1 MKTIYYIT
9 DVDLLNS
16 SVHTVHVDEVCKNLA
31 ALEYSVTL
39 YAPKSE
45 FSDIGAYEKIY
56 IATPLFLRSLFFQPV
71 LFVRLCVDVARN
83 RPWVIYCRQSQFL
96 LVPTIVGKIFQIP
109 LVLEVNG
116 RLLQEMEQAERSLL
130 GRILLYSGILK
141 LIEYLN
147 VRFSSHIVVV
157 AQDIKKYLENTYKR
171 LDINKISVIAN
182 GVDTDVFIPLD
193 KAECRARTE
202 LNNNAFI
209 VGYVGIFR
217 SWQGLGYIVTAAN
230 LIHKKYP
237 NVVFLLVGGGEEK
250 ENILRF
256 IREYKLERA
265 VLVLDAVEHDRVPL
279 YIGAFDVCLNYPL
292 KSRTASPFKVYEY
305 LSSARPVICSDIQ
318 ELRNEFG
325 NTLVYVK
332 PEAPE
337 ELVESIIA
345 LINDRERQSE
355 LSKSGRKFV
364 EEGRSWRSVAE
375 KILTV
380 CKSLQVS

>member
-1 MKTIYYIT
+1 MKTIYYVT

-16 SVHTVHVDEVCKNLA
+16 SVHTVHVDEVCKNLV
-31 ALEYSVTL
+31 ALEYGVTL

-45 FSDIGAYEKIY
+45 FSDAGAYERKY
-56 IATPLFLRSLFFQPV
+56 ITTPLFLRSLFFQPV
-71 LFVRLCVDVARN
+71 LFVRLCVDMARN

-96 LVPTIVGKIFQIP
+96 LVPTIVGKMFQIP
-109 LVLEVNG
+109 VVLEVNG
-116 RLLQEMEQAERSLL
+116 RLLQEMSQTERNFI
-130 GRILLYSGILK
+130 GRILLYSRLLK

-147 VRFSSHIVVV
+147 VKFSSHIVVV
-157 AQDIKKYLENTYKR
+157 AHDIKKYLENTYGD
-171 LDINKISVIAN
+171 LVANKITVIAN
-182 GVDTDVFIPLD
+182 GVDTDVFTPLN
-193 KAECRARTE
+193 KAECRARTG

-250 ENILRF
+250 SNILQL
-256 IREYKLERA
+256 IKEYELEGS
-265 VLVLDAVEHDRVPL
+265 VLVLDAVEHDKVPL
-279 YIGAFDVCLNYPL
+279 YIGAFDICLNYPL
-292 KSRTASPFKVYEY
+292 KNRTASPFKVYEY
-305 LSSARPVICSDIQ
+305 LSAARSVVCSDIQ

-325 NTLVYVK
+325 DTLVYVT

-337 ELVESIIA
+337 ELAESIIV
-345 LINDRERQSE
+345 LINDKERQAE
-355 LSKSGRKFV
+355 LSKSGLKFV
-364 EEGRSWRSVAE
+364 EEGRSWKFVAE